1 MRGMKKRWRMYRRRM
16 KKAVYRAGFLLIF
29 GLWCLSCGIE
39 DYTYLYPVQNGNINV
54 RLTENATIRL
64 PPADISE
71 VPYFTHFA
79 IYYRIYVSDVTIS
92 SEITTVEQMR
102 TINTTLY
109 SDYNGIYPST
119 SSNSSS
125 TSVNTSVASLFSSR
139 RYYELD
145 LEGANI
151 ESVLDSGSQG
161 LELDIMFP
169 NQINT
174 RPTLQIGGAA
184 YVLLR
189 STGNDTFIPQPDL
202 YFINSTEL
210 NRPENATTTVNGDV
224 VDKAGI
230 SGTRYTY
237 LSLYIAKIGRD
248 SSTLATIYSAP
259 TFIGVLKLPDSN

>member
-1 MRGMKKRWRMYRRRM
+1 
-16 KKAVYRAGFLLIF
+16 
-29 GLWCLSCGIE
+29 
-39 DYTYLYPVQNGNINV
+39 
-54 RLTENATIRL
+54 
-64 PPADISE
+64 
-71 VPYFTHFA
+71 
-79 IYYRIYVSDVTIS
+79 
-92 SEITTVEQMR
+92 MR

-119 SSNSSS
+119 SGNSSS

-139 RYYELD
+139 RYYELE

-151 ESVLDSGSQG
+151 ESILGRDSQG
-161 LELDIMFP
+161 LELELMFP
-169 NQINT
+169 NLINT
-174 RPTLQIGGAA
+174 RPVLRIGGAD

-230 SGTRYTY
+230 SGTRYAY
-237 LSLYIAKIGRD
+237 VSLYIAKIGRD
-248 SSTLATIYSAP
+248 DNTLATIYSAP
-259 TFIGVLKLPDSN
+259 TFIGVLKLPDSS